1 VYRPALI
8 TELRD
13 RPLGGVHAWL
23 GARGRGT
30 GSENTAANSGPL
42 LIPRAVEQMDRCGRT
57 RDLSP
62 QVPADV
68 FEVKFLARCRS
79 ISNAPISGLPLDR
92 HLREHRLVPI
102 DIIVNDDIAS
112 GLRSVEVCR
121 PRWRSYR
128 VRFGGSSLP
137 QLVTL
142 SRAMR
147 RPYKIVPNGENR
159 KSNVGGSRLPVAL
172 AGKHS
177 YGDRGFESA
186 SLQRRVW

>member
-68 FEVKFLARCRS
+68 SRS
-79 ISNAPISGLPLDR
+79 
-92 HLREHRLVPI
+92 
-102 DIIVNDDIAS
+102 
-112 GLRSVEVCR
+112 
-121 PRWRSYR
+121 
-128 VRFGGSSLP
+128 SS
-137 QLVTL
+137 
-142 SRAMR
+142 
-147 RPYKIVPNGENR
+147 
-159 KSNVGGSRLPVAL
+159 
-172 AGKHS
+172 
-177 YGDRGFESA
+177 
-186 SLQRRVW
+186 